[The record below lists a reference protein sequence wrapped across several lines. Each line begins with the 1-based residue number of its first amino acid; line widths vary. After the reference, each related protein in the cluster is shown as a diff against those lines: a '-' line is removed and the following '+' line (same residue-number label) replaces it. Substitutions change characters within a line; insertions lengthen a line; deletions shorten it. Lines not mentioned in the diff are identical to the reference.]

1 MPLGWHDPI
10 RTPCTYRLERVSC
23 GKKACGKCHGIEPA
37 HGPYWYA
44 YWETG
49 GRLTPRMSKR
59 YIGKARADA
68 TPEDLRALFE
78 RRQAARSDAARRRG
92 TSSGRAS
99 SGGTS
104 SGGTS
109 SGGGGGSC
117 STGQKKCGGVCIAPS
132 PGVGCALQDDQC
144 TTCPNPPANG
154 TSECQGTLC
163 SFKCNPGYTKSGT
176 NSCVSTGGGGAP
188 GGGGGG
194 GGGSGGST
202 GCAAP
207 CDPSKIQDQLICN
220 FYCAPITGKLG
231 LCAPVLNCCTCPA

>member
-1 MPLGWHDPI
+1 MRLGRLGLAAIVTVLMGCATAEPI
-10 RTPCTYRLERVSC
+10 EDD
-23 GKKACGKCHGIEPA
+23 GAGGAPA
-37 HGPYWYA
+37 GGNSG
-44 YWETG
+44 TG
-49 GRLTPRMSKR
+49 G
-59 YIGKARADA
+59 KADNPNGGGSGGSSAGGA
-68 TPEDLRALFE
+68 AG
-78 RRQAARSDAARRRG
+78 QAGSGGASSGG
-92 TSSGRAS
+92 TSSGGTSSGGTS

>member
-1 MPLGWHDPI
+1 MRLGRLGLAAIATVLMGCATAEPI
-10 RTPCTYRLERVSC
+10 EDDGAGGTPAGGNS
-23 GKKACGKCHGIEPA
+23 G
-37 HGPYWYA
+37 
-44 YWETG
+44 TG
-49 GRLTPRMSKR
+49 G
-59 YIGKARADA
+59 KADNPNGGGSGGSSAGGA
-68 TPEDLRALFE
+68 AG
-78 RRQAARSDAARRRG
+78 QAGSGG
-92 TSSGRAS
+92 TSSGGTSSGGTSSGGTSSGGAS

-194 GGGSGGST
+194 GSGGST

-207 CDPSKIQDQLICN
+207 CDASKIQDQLICN